1 MSDYRQS
8 TKDSKVF
15 LRASSS
21 ISSSTVKSIHQR
33 IILESIYKKQSTS
46 RTELSRQLNISKPA
60 IADNLNALLSLGIV
74 EEYGEGE
81 VKKSGGRK
89 PRLIRFNKDHK
100 FIIAIDLNYKDPIF
114 VIGNLNGDIY
124 NEFSVKIS
132 KHASTSVRID
142 LIRNAILVLLNSKDA
157 TPENLACIAISSPG
171 VFPAKKE
178 LSFANPQFKEWFDLD
193 LPQLLSEEFKVNILV
208 KNDVNMAAYG
218 ELCYG
223 AGRSS
228 QNILYV
234 SCGSGIGAGLILDS
248 KLFEGRFNSAGEI
261 FNNVDPA
268 KLAAG
273 TTLEKS
279 VYIDSLLSRMHGNI
293 KNKSAQTPE
302 KNIPDFEDIIMA
314 YQDKNPYLMKHLEDI
329 GIELGCTILNIVN
342 LLSVDT
348 VIMGGEYVIF
358 YDTFIE
364 QIKKITDSHSL
375 FTPRILKS
383 ELGRYA
389 GIMGLFA
396 FSREHYFDLLVESI
410 R

>member
-1 MSDYRQS
+1 
-8 TKDSKVF
+8 
-15 LRASSS
+15 
-21 ISSSTVKSIHQR
+21 
-33 IILESIYKKQSTS
+33 
-46 RTELSRQLNISKPA
+46 
-60 IADNLNALLSLGIV
+60 
-74 EEYGEGE
+74 
-81 VKKSGGRK
+81 
-89 PRLIRFNKDHK
+89 
-100 FIIAIDLNYKDPIF
+100 
-114 VIGNLNGDIY
+114 
-124 NEFSVKIS
+124 
-132 KHASTSVRID
+132 
-142 LIRNAILVLLNSKDA
+142 
-157 TPENLACIAISSPG
+157 
-171 VFPAKKE
+171 
-178 LSFANPQFKEWFDLD
+178 
-193 LPQLLSEEFKVNILV
+193 
-208 KNDVNMAAYG
+208 MAAYG

-314 YQDKNPYLMKHLEDI
+314 YHDKNPYLMKHLEDI